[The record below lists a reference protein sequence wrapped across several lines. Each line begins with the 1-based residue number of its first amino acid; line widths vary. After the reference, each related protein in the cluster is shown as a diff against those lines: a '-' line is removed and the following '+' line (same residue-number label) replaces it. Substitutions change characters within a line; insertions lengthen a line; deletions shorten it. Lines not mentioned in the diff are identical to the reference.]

1 MNVGYFELLE
11 ILWFKQAERVFT
23 TCGEILKFDMTHERR
38 MRLAKVQFCKSMLC
52 PMCNWRKTMKRS
64 VQTTK
69 IIRKSDLPKT
79 KSEMFS

>member
-1 MNVGYFELLE
+1 
-11 ILWFKQAERVFT
+11 
-23 TCGEILKFDMTHERR
+23 
-38 MRLAKVQFCKSMLC
+38 
-52 PMCNWRKTMKRS
+52 MCNWRKTMKRS